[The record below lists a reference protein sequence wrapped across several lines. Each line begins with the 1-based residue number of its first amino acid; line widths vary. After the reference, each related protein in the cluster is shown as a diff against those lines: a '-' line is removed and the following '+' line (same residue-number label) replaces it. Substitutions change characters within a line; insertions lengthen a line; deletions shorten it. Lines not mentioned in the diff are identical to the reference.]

1 MFKLV
6 NKNITDQEIAEIFAK
21 NIMEKKDN
29 AIDVLIERYLTD
41 IPSSKD
47 NINYING
54 YNLCNPFVFTPK
66 GYAKFC
72 ISLAT
77 YFIVDYYRIFN
88 SFISYSVKKDENYIE
103 FSFDIYKSNSSD
115 NSVNILI
122 YMTKNGVI
130 VDINNDYV
138 SIVKERDKNGFTGK
152 WNANISKN
160 LIDKLSGLYNHR
172 NIAKKAKRFKFDKK

>member
-1 MFKLV
+1 MV

-21 NIMEKKDN
+21 NIMKKKDK

-47 NINYING
+47 NINYINNC
-54 YNLCNPFVFTPK
+54 NLHDFLNFTPK
-66 GYAKFC
+66 EYAKFC

-77 YFIVDYYRIFN
+77 YFILDYYRIFN

-103 FSFDIYKSNSSD
+103 FSFDIYKSDSSD

-152 WNANISKN
+152 WNANISKS
-160 LIDKLSGLYNHR
+160 LINKLYGFDNYNDII
-172 NIAKKAKRFKFDKK
+172 NKNKSLKFDKK